1 MFVRKQEHYF
11 KEVYKMTA
19 KRYRKL
25 GYALMSKIMAGHK
38 DEGKVLKAIRK
49 AKPNNGLTYA
59 QA

>member
-1 MFVRKQEHYF
+1 
-11 KEVYKMTA
+11 MTA